1 MEKRKLILV
10 VVLSI
15 ITLSLFVIYSSC
27 VTLTETDDSFEERD
41 NYIVLDEI
49 EDLSTITLKKKAFTI
64 QFQLQPY
71 NSDQK
76 LFYSLR
82 ATGSTDSSIFDH
94 IKVNQ
99 ALNDVPFFGPGTGM
113 APSATGK
120 YESLILNPNA
130 NHYIIYDPAN
140 VKDQRADSI
149 GAGDGILNL
158 TWTIENVIFDRNVY
172 PVEQMDI
179 DTIYLCILIDSNI
192 NKVIDENEYK
202 RIKLIF
208 K

>member
-1 MEKRKLILV
+1 MLKEIKFLEMKHLYKLI
-10 VVLSI
+10 VVL
-15 ITLSLFVIYSSC
+15 VICSSC
-27 VTLTETDDSFEERD
+27 TTLTETDDSFEERN
-41 NYIVLDEI
+41 NYIVLEEI
-49 EDLSTITLKKKAFTI
+49 EDLSTITLKRKPFTI

-94 IKVNQ
+94 IKAKQ
-99 ALNDVPFFGPGTGM
+99 ALNDVPFFSPGTGM

-120 YESLILNPNA
+120 YESLFLNPKA
-130 NHYIIYDPAN
+130 NHYVIYDPSN
-140 VKDQRADSI
+140 IKDQRADFMD
-149 GAGDGILNL
+149 AGNGILNL
-158 TWTIENVIFDRNVY
+158 TWTIENVTLDRNVY